1 MSIQTELTRITN
13 AKAAIKAAIEG
24 KGVTVPNGTLLDGMA
39 ALIESIEA
47 GGGSSWTDSYSV
59 FATGTFTPI
68 ETLNEY
74 SIDTGVPF
82 DCSGDN
88 YLRQMLLI
96 WREPDMKTISGLS
109 IGVIRTFTSRSNAD
123 VRTPHG
129 LLTGSNGGLIA
140 NTQLTSANHSFPN
153 QGETVWVISDLTSG
167 TNFRAG
173 KPYRWMLLGAMK

>member
-1 MSIQTELTRITN
+1 MSIQTELTRITS

-24 KGVTVPNGTLLDGMA
+24 KGITVPDSAKLDEMA
-39 ALIESIEA
+39 ALIDSISSD
-47 GGGSSWTDSYSV
+47 GGSSWIDNYTV
-59 FATGTFTPI
+59 FATGNFTPI

-82 DCSGDN
+82 DCSDGN

-96 WREPDMKTISGLS
+96 WREPDMQSISGLS
-109 IGVIRTFTSRSNAD
+109 IGVIRTFTISSNSESK
-123 VRTPHG
+123 TPHG
-129 LLTGSNGGLIA
+129 LLTGSNGGLIS
-140 NTQLTSANHSFPN
+140 NKQLTSANHSFPN
-153 QGETVWVISDLTSG
+153 QGETVWVISGLTSG

>member
-1 MSIQTELTRITN
+1 MSTKTEIMRLQN
-13 AKAAIKAAIEG
+13 AKTSIKTAIEG
-24 KGVTVPNGTLLDGMA
+24 KGITVPDSAKLDEMA
-39 ALIESIEA
+39 ALIDSISSD
-47 GGGSSWTDSYSV
+47 GGSSWIDNYTV
-59 FATGTFTPI
+59 FATGNFTPI

-109 IGVIRTFTSRSNAD
+109 IGVIRTFTSSSAD
-123 VRTPHG
+123 TTRTPHG
-129 LLTGSNGGLIA
+129 LLSGSNGGIVSGR
-140 NTQLTSANHSFPN
+140 QLHAGNHSFPN
-153 QGETVWVISDLTSG
+153 QGETVWVISDLTAG